1 MTTATTP
8 GSAFAFEVSIPGS
21 ARADGPRTG
30 TSRGPP
36 PRPRPPPRPPRRP
49 ARPPPPRAGGPPS
62 SRRPPSLP
70 RGPTPLAPPGPRA
83 RPPPPP
89 APPVSSR
96 GGGGAGGGAPP
107 PGGREPKG
115 APWVKV
121 VSVAIS
127 VLLVVGI
134 FVFAIPRIASYGEV
148 LDTLRDLRGS
158 SLVLAAR
165 DLLQSVHVLAREHGR
180 APGLQLS
187 RAAVITQTTT
197 TVANT
202 LPAGG
207 AVAVSLTFEMLHS
220 WGFTTNAATLYV
232 LVTGFWNIFMKLA
245 LPVLSVAILALTGQS
260 SAVFLVAAVIGV
272 VVLTIAIGVFAA
284 ILWKEHL
291 ASRIGDLAGR
301 LIAAVLKPFRRRA
314 PRGLGERAVRFRRDT
329 IGLIERRW
337 LALTVTTAAAS
348 WRCSSCC
355 CCRSGMSVSPRR
367 RSRTAQLL
375 AVFAFGRLLSDGADH
390 AGRPQ
395 VIELGYIGG
404 LVAAGGA
411 QPDVVAGVLLF
422 RVLTYGIQIP
432 IGGVT
437 YLIWRRK
444 RSWRR
449 PVPSRSVPDEGLSE
463 ARPLAP
469 WTLRLGPRS
478 RTGAARSRSCEDPS
492 GGPWNSATR

>member
-1 MTTATTP
+1 VSEHR
-8 GSAFAFEVSIPGS
+8 SAE
-21 ARADGPRTG
+21 
-30 TSRGPP
+30 
-36 PRPRPPPRPPRRP
+36 
-49 ARPPPPRAGGPPS
+49 
-62 SRRPPSLP
+62 
-70 RGPTPLAPPGPRA
+70 
-83 RPPPPP
+83 
-89 APPVSSR
+89 APPVGAR
-96 GGGGAGGGAPP
+96 GTK
-107 PGGREPKG
+107 R

-121 VSVAIS
+121 ASVAIS

-148 LDTLRDLRGS
+148 LDTLRDLTWIELW
-158 SLVLAAR
+158 SLLLATFFN
-165 DLLQSVHVLAREHGR
+165 LFTYWLANM
-180 APGLQLS
+180 AALPGLQLS

-207 AVAVSLTFEMLHS
+207 AIAVGLTYDMLHS
-220 WGFTTNAATLYV
+220 WGFTTNASTLYV

-260 SAVFLVAAVIGV
+260 STVFLAAAVIGV

-291 ASRIGDLAGR
+291 ARRIGDLAGR

-314 PRGLGERAVRFRRDT
+314 PSGMGDRAVRFRRDT

-337 LALTVTTAAAS
+337 LALTVTTA
-348 WRCSSCC
+348 
-355 CCRSGMSVSPRR
+355 VSQLALFFVLLLSLRHVGV
-367 RSRTAQLL
+367 SEAEVSTAQLL
-375 AVFAFGRLLSDGADH
+375 AVFAFGRLLSTVPITPG
-390 AGRPQ
+390 GLG

-437 YLIWRRK
+437 YLIWKRK
-444 RSWRR
+444 RSWRL
-449 PVPSRSVPDEGLSE
+449 PVPSRSVPDERLSE
-463 ARPLAP
+463 VRP
-469 WTLRLGPRS
+469 
-478 RTGAARSRSCEDPS
+478 
-492 GGPWNSATR
+492 